1 MKKLFVLIAIFSL
14 SACKKND
21 IGALVDPAL
30 STLVPADTTILIGLR
45 VEDLMKTPVY
55 QKYLASRAIGPIDD
69 FAREFNLD
77 VRKDLWQVLYISN
90 GKENVVLGRGKFSNE
105 AEPRINRPGATRT
118 NYRGF
123 TLVGDDKTS
132 VLLMGPTLAGAG
144 DTAGLKRIIDTRDKT
159 NGPPGVLAERMK
171 EIPREAGMWSVFT
184 GAPIP
189 LPANATANFGNLVK
203 VMNSVESGSIYLDLR
218 SGISGKAVGITSADK
233 NAKELYDA
241 LRGMLGLAR
250 MMTDKENSSLQ
261 RVYDGIR
268 VTQDGRIVN
277 LYIEEQEDAVNVLA
291 DFILRTT
298 SRRP

>member
-1 MKKLFVLIAIFSL
+1 MKRLFVLIAIIGL
-14 SACKKND
+14 CACKKND
-21 IGALVDPAL
+21 TGALVDPAL
-30 STLVPADTTILIGLR
+30 STLVPADTTILVGLR
-45 VEDLMKTPVY
+45 VEDLMKTPTY
-55 QKYLASRAIGPIDD
+55 QKHLASRAIGPIDD
-69 FAREFNLD
+69 FADEFGLD
-77 VRKDLWQVLYISN
+77 VRKDLWEVLYISN
-90 GKENVVLGRGKFSNE
+90 GKENIVLGRGKFSNE

-189 LPANATANFGNLVK
+189 LPANATANMGNLVK

-218 SGISGKAVGITSADK
+218 SGISGKAVGITPSDK

-291 DFILRTT
+291 DFILRAT